1 MALHVVFFQRDDVVD
16 AETSSPK
23 KKRRRN
29 PKPTEREVLPQNQG
43 QDEVWWNFM
52 IDQWS
57 HSVVSVSFLY
67 RFETCLSSLL
77 VVSDY
82 GKQKAKEKMLM
93 YLHIKRLKDIC
104 LKKKFHVKLCMHVCD
119 SVYVYSK

>member
-52 IDQWS
+52 INQWS
-57 HSVVSVSFLY
+57 HSVVLVSFLY

-93 YLHIKRLKDIC
+93 YLHIKRFKDIC
-104 LKKKFHVKLCMHVCD
+104 LKKISM
-119 SVYVYSK
+119 

>member
-52 IDQWS
+52 INQWS
-57 HSVVSVSFLY
+57 HSVVLVSFLY
-67 RFETCLSSLL
+67 RFETCWSS
-77 VVSDY
+77 Y
-82 GKQKAKEKMLM
+82 
-93 YLHIKRLKDIC
+93 
-104 LKKKFHVKLCMHVCD
+104 
-119 SVYVYSK
+119 